1 MDRAQRRQ
9 ARFDETLVR
18 GERRSLTIDC
28 TDAGYVNLRD
38 DDVTVAVHVMTPR
51 GRQQWSASDD
61 CVTITGQREVSVAVE
76 PDQPG
81 VHELRVFI
89 DDGDERTALP
99 IDGAIKYWV
108 EPS

>member
-1 MDRAQRRQ
+1 MDRTERRQ
-9 ARFDETLVR
+9 ARFDETFVK

-28 TDAGYVNLRD
+28 TDAGYVNLRNG
-38 DDVTVAVHVMTPR
+38 DVTVAVYVMTPT
-51 GRQQWSASDD
+51 GREQWSASDD
-61 CVTITGQREVSVAVE
+61 YVTITGQREVAVAVE

-81 VHELRVFI
+81 VHELRVFV

-99 IDGAIKYWV
+99 TDGAINYWV